1 MELTRTSLNERARCA
16 PTASLGAVLVGEEVP
31 ALAKK
36 RNAFWD
42 VRLVGE

>member
-1 MELTRTSLNERARCA
+1 MELTITGLNERTRCA
-16 PTASLGAVLVGEEVP
+16 PTASLGAVLIREEVL

-36 RNAFWD
+36 QDAFWD